1 MMMMIMENYKLI
13 TIQRWWYLYYLNPLL
28 LDLMLHA
35 EKTLKAIIFKKNRIK
50 ICIKQE
56 TKIITL

>member
-1 MMMMIMENYKLI
+1 MMIMMENYKLI

-35 EKTLKAIIFKKNRIK
+35 EKTLKAMIFKKIELKFVSNK
-50 ICIKQE
+50 
-56 TKIITL
+56 